1 MTPEALFVPVHV
13 AAHRAG
19 VTPSTVRRW
28 LAEGRLQKYYIGI
41 TKRVVISAAEL
52 AAKLRVVPAD
62 DALAD
67 HETSRKRA

>member
-28 LAEGRLQKYYIGI
+28 LAEGRLRRYYVGP
-41 TKRVVISAAEL
+41 TRRVVIDAAEL
-52 AAKLRVVPAD
+52 AAKLRVCSPMTRRPMTKTV
-62 DALAD
+62 
-67 HETSRKRA
+67 RKRA